1 VHVTQPLVP
10 QQSFNKVGVC
20 ILNLIALW
28 WWNKKDEMDGAFSMH
43 REDENAY
50 KICQKM

>member
-1 VHVTQPLVP
+1 MEKINAVLKYAWGNDVGQIEVHVTQPLVP

-28 WWNKKDEMDGAFSMH
+28 
-43 REDENAY
+43 
-50 KICQKM
+50 